1 MKNIKDVR
9 LIPPSLQEAMID
21 FNITLQNIDNMD
33 YSQFKTFCS
42 QLEEKQLKSL
52 DGIVTNDKW
61 KVHIFNVL
69 DNAAFIA
76 NRK

>member
-1 MKNIKDVR
+1 MND
-9 LIPPSLQEAMID
+9 Q
-21 FNITLQNIDNMD
+21 
-33 YSQFKTFCS
+33 QFSEFCA